1 LTGDFSICFSEH
13 LTGHPINLDFFHTLG
28 GPYSSVDEIR
38 APFTFASYATLLPLF
53 CMTLAFV
60 LHEAYEKAQTIMLS
74 YGIAVWAL

>member
-1 LTGDFSICFSEH
+1 MLFCVLPDSNNIF
-13 LTGHPINLDFFHTLG
+13 NLDFFHTLG